1 MSQKILKS
9 ENQLL
14 QAKLDDAL
22 AEIAELTNLVEMLEK
37 EKHNGIEFINESTGV
52 FRIDQINVGYLHRQA
67 CEYLLKNYNL
77 DYDKKKPHLDDPELF
92 KIATHFAAELEA
104 MEYDTDCIIDESVGE
119 LAETYKKRMGVKD
132 PKPVQEEAKEDVINI
147 KLKITEE

>member
-9 ENQLL
+9 DNQLL

-22 AEIAELTNLVEMLEK
+22 AEIAELTSVVEMLEK
-37 EKHNGIEFINESTGV
+37 QQNNGIEFVDEPAGV

-67 CEYLLKNYNL
+67 CEYLLKNNNL
-77 DYDKKKPHLDDPELF
+77 DYDKNKPHLDDPELF

-104 MEYDTDCIIDESVGE
+104 MEYDTDAIIDESVYE
-119 LAETYKKRMGVKD
+119 LADIYKKRMGSKD
-132 PKPVQEEAKEDVINI
+132 PNEE
-147 KLKITEE
+147 

>member
-1 MSQKILKS
+1 MSLKS

-22 AEIAELTNLVEMLEK
+22 AEMAELASLVEMLEK
-37 EKHNGIEFINESTGV
+37 EKHNGIQFVNEPTSV

-67 CEYLLKNYNL
+67 CEYLLKNENL
-77 DYDKKKPHLDDPELF
+77 DYDKDKPHLDDPELF

-104 MEYDTDCIIDESVGE
+104 MEYDTDCIIEESVYE
-119 LAETYKKRMGVKD
+119 LAEIYRKRMGAKD
-132 PKPVQEEAKEDVINI
+132 PNVSEEDD
-147 KLKITEE
+147 

>member
-14 QAKLDDAL
+14 QAKLNDAL
-22 AEIAELTNLVEMLEK
+22 AEIAELTSVVEMLEK
-37 EKHNGIEFINESTGV
+37 QQNNGIEFVNEPAGV

-67 CEYLLKNYNL
+67 CEYLLKNENL
-77 DYDKKKPHLDDPELF
+77 DYDKDKPHLDDPELF

-104 MEYDTDCIIDESVGE
+104 MEYDTDTIIDESVYE
-119 LAETYKKRMGVKD
+119 LADIYRKRMGVKD
-132 PKPVQEEAKEDVINI
+132 PNEE
-147 KLKITEE
+147 